1 MDLVWFGIRAFNS
14 FDSLLEAKVSLVR
27 EVLDNRNAVKG
38 ALWMCAASIMI
49 AISASC
55 IRELSQTYNT
65 FQLVFFRSAI
75 GLLLL
80 SPWMLKTAK
89 RGKLSTTRFPLYVLR
104 TALSY
109 TGMVCVFFA
118 LARMPI
124 GEVYALLF
132 LVPIITIVMAVFLLN
147 EKAGIEAWVACGIA
161 FIGALVILRPGVIA
175 ISIAAIAV
183 LVTAVTYAGTN
194 ICIKALSKTDSPAQI
209 TFYGQ
214 LLALPLS
221 LGPALYFWKM
231 PLFSD
236 LPMILALGTLQLLA
250 GLFHAYSVR
259 AADARIVQPFNFV
272 RLPAS
277 VLFAFIFFSELPS
290 PWTWLG
296 AGMIFASSYYVLHK
310 EAESRKKI

>member
-1 MDLVWFGIRAFNS
+1 VGNVII
-14 FDSLLEAKVSLVR
+14 
-27 EVLDNRNAVKG
+27 NRPAVKG

-55 IRELSQTYNT
+55 VRELSYTYNT
-65 FQLVFFRSAI
+65 FQLVFFRSAV

-80 SPWMLKTAK
+80 SPWMFRTAN
-89 RGKLSTTRFPLYVLR
+89 RGTLSTGRLPLYLLR
-104 TALSY
+104 TLLSY
-109 TGMVCVFFA
+109 TGMVCVFYG
-118 LARMPI
+118 LANMSI

-132 LVPIITIVMAVFLLN
+132 LVPIITIVMAVLLLQ
-147 EKAGIEAWVACGIA
+147 EKAGGEAWIACA
-161 FIGALVILRPGVIA
+161 VSFIGALVILRPGI
-175 ISIAAIAV
+175 ITITLAAGAV

-194 ICIKALSKTDSPAQI
+194 ICIKSLSRTDTPAQI

-214 LLALPLS
+214 LLALPLAFV
-221 LGPALYFWKM
+221 PALYFWKT
-231 PLFSD
+231 PTFSD
-236 LPMILALGTLQLLA
+236 LPLIFALGTLQLLA

-277 VLFAFIFFSELPS
+277 VLIAFIFFSELPS

-296 AGMIFASSYYVLHK
+296 AGMIFASSYYVLYK
-310 EAESRKKI
+310 ESGSAKSSNDGGETPGPT